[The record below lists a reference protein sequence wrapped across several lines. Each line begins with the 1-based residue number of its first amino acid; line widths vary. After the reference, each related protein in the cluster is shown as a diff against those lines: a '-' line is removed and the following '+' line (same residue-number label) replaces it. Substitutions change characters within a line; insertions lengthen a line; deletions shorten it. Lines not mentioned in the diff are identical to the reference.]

1 MLTAISFGRR
11 VCLGRGLLGMV
22 DEYRRMG
29 SVKNSDDEEILTIVV
44 ACMDLTRER
53 RSVMVSSS

>member
-1 MLTAISFGRR
+1 
-11 VCLGRGLLGMV
+11 MV